1 MQKSLAAAGPPLAAL
16 LTLATA
22 ASFLGPWWWVPAL
35 IVHFRPHLVVASLA
49 LLALGAIA
57 RRPAVCALSA
67 ALVAINGVPVLPYIA
82 GGANAATA
90 GNLRMLELNM
100 HGAGTNRQSFRQM
113 VASQHPDLVMLTEM
127 PGDLDRVAHEVPDL
141 PPYRIGSMPTS
152 PWAVGLF
159 SRWPVTRWSVD
170 RGADGTARVVSADI
184 CETAEWK
191 GCLRLIA
198 LHAPRPFG
206 DGARR
211 QKEQLEI
218 VASLA
223 ASARDHRV
231 VVLGDLN
238 LTPWA
243 PEFSRLV
250 AEGGLRDTGPYR
262 GLLATWLSRMP
273 FVGLLI
279 DQVLVSPSIGILAN
293 RLGPDVGS
301 DHLPVIVDLA
311 VPPEP

>member
-1 MQKSLAAAGPPLAAL
+1 ML
-16 LTLATA
+16 L
-22 ASFLGPWWWVPAL
+22 V
-35 IVHFRPHLVVASLA
+35 
-49 LLALGAIA
+49 LGAIA
-57 RRPAVCALSA
+57 RRPALWGVSLAL
-67 ALVAINGVPVLPYIA
+67 LAINGAPVLPYIA
-82 GGANAATA
+82 GGAKAATA
-90 GNLRMLELNM
+90 ANLRTLELNM
-100 HGAGTNRQSFRQM
+100 HGAGTNRQDFRQM

-127 PGDLDRVAHEVPDL
+127 PGNLERIAREVPDL
-141 PPYRIGSMPTS
+141 PPYRISSLPTS

-170 RGADGTARVVSADI
+170 RGADGTARVLSADI
-184 CETAEWK
+184 CDTPEWK
-191 GCLRLIA
+191 GCLRLVV

-211 QKEQLEI
+211 QEDQLEI
-218 VASLA
+218 AATLA
-223 ASARDHRV
+223 ASAPDHRAI
-231 VVLGDLN
+231 VLGDLN

-243 PEFSRLV
+243 PAFSRLV
-250 AEGGLRDTGPYR
+250 AEGDLRDTGPYR
-262 GLLATWLSRMP
+262 GLLATWLSRVP

-311 VPPEP
+311 VPAEP